1 MNGEERLAQ
10 TVRIPI
16 KKMLHRSE
24 IVERIRATSYD
35 VCVIGGGA
43 SGAGCALDA
52 QLRGLK
58 TVLVDAGD
66 FGAGTSS
73 ASTKLIHGGLRYLQ
87 QAIVEWD
94 AGQYRVVRGALRE
107 RGFMLRNAPHLTSV
121 LEFVVPCFSLTE
133 AVYYSV
139 GLKLYDWLA
148 GKAVLRSSFFLRR
161 TRALARFPNLNGNR
175 LFGAALYT
183 DGQFDDARYN
193 LALIRS
199 CSDAGGD
206 VLNYAAV
213 TGFTKNRQ
221 GRLATAEVE
230 ERQSGTRLSIRA
242 QAFLNATGPFSDRL
256 REMACPGIEPR
267 LILSKGVHIVLP
279 LPGSFGNGAVLI
291 PKTEDGRVIF
301 AIPWQRRLL
310 VGTTETEATLDEVPS
325 VTRAEAEYLLR
336 HLNRYLKRPF
346 HLSEIVSAMAGVR
359 PLVRSGKR
367 SQTSQI
373 IRDYEIEFEPRSGLI
388 SVLGGK
394 WTVYRLM
401 AEHAVDAVQRAVKGK
416 ITTSRTRNYALMGSE
431 RHKIDAAENLAAI
444 HGIASDIARHLVD
457 KFGSC
462 AGGVLELVRAD
473 PSLGTRLAPGA
484 PQIAAEVVYCAREEM
499 AMGIEDTLSRRLGLQ
514 SFDWR
519 LATEAA
525 PAVGNILARELG
537 WARTRTGEEIGLYV
551 DRIRASAE
559 ALGVDLVHAG
569 STQ

>member
-1 MNGEERLAQ
+1 MQ
-10 TVRIPI
+10 Q
-16 KKMLHRSE
+16 RSE
-24 IVERIRATSYD
+24 IVGRIGATSYD

-58 TVLVDAGD
+58 TVVVDAGD
-66 FGAGTSS
+66 FGSATSS

-87 QAIVEWD
+87 QAMVEWD
-94 AGQYRVVRGALRE
+94 IGQYRVVRGALRE
-107 RGFMLRNAPHLTSV
+107 RIFMLRNAPHLTGV
-121 LEFVVPCFSLTE
+121 LEFAVPCFSLID

-148 GKAVLRSSFFLRR
+148 GKAVLRSSFFLGR
-161 TRALARFPNLNGNR
+161 TRALARFANLNGSG
-175 LFGAALYT
+175 LFGAALYS
-183 DGQFDDARYN
+183 DGQFDDSRYN

-213 TGFTKNRQ
+213 TGFTKDRH

-230 ERQSGTRLSIRA
+230 ERQSGTHLSIRA
-242 QAFLNATGPFSDRL
+242 NAFLNATGPFSDRL
-256 REMACPGIEPR
+256 REMASPGITPR

-279 LPGSFGNGAVLI
+279 LPAGFGNDAVLI

-301 AIPWQRRLL
+301 AIPWQGRLL
-310 VGTTETEATLDEVPS
+310 VGTTDTEATLDEVPS

-336 HLNRYLKRPF
+336 HLNRYLTPPSTR
-346 HLSEIVSAMAGVR
+346 SAIVSAMAGVR

-367 SQTSQI
+367 SRTSKMV
-373 IRDYEIEFEPRSGLI
+373 RDYEIEVEPRSGLI

-401 AEHAVDAVQRAVKGK
+401 AEHAVDAVQRGLNGK
-416 ITTSRTRNYALMGSE
+416 ITPSRTRNYALLGSE
-431 RHKIDAAENLAAI
+431 SHTIEAAENLAAI
-444 HGIASDIARHLVD
+444 HGIAPDIARHLVD

-462 AGGVLELVRAD
+462 ALRVLELVRAD
-473 PSLGTRLAPGA
+473 ASLGARIVPGA
-484 PQIAAEVVYCAREEM
+484 PQIAAEVVYCVREEM
-499 AMGIEDTLSRRLGLQ
+499 AMGIEDILSRRLGLQ

-519 LATEAA
+519 LAIEAA
-525 PAVGNILARELG
+525 SAVGNILARELG
-537 WARTRTGEEIGLYV
+537 WPRTRTGEEIRLYV
-551 DRIRASAE
+551 DRIRASSE
-559 ALGVDLVHAG
+559 ALGIDLVHAG
-569 STQ
+569 TTQ

>member
-1 MNGEERLAQ
+1 MQ
-10 TVRIPI
+10 Q
-16 KKMLHRSE
+16 RSE
-24 IVERIRATSYD
+24 IVGRIGATSYD

-66 FGAGTSS
+66 FGSATSS

-87 QAIVEWD
+87 QAMVD
-94 AGQYRVVRGALRE
+94 FDVGQYRVVRAALRE
-107 RGFMLRNAPHLTSV
+107 RVFMLRNAPHLTRV
-121 LEFVVPCFSLTE
+121 LEFAVPCFGLPE

-148 GKAVLRSSFFLRR
+148 GKAVLRPSFFLRR
-161 TRALARFPNLNGNR
+161 TQALARFPNLNGNR
-175 LFGAALYT
+175 LFGAALYS

-242 QAFLNATGPFSDRL
+242 KAFLNATGPFSDRL
-256 REMACPGIEPR
+256 REMACPGIAPR

-279 LPGSFGNGAVLI
+279 LPAGFGNDAVLI

-301 AIPWQRRLL
+301 AIPWQERLL
-310 VGTTETEATLDEVPS
+310 VGTTETEATLDEMPS

-336 HLNRYLKRPF
+336 HLNRYLIRPF
-346 HLSEIVSAMAGVR
+346 HLTEIVSAMAGVR
-359 PLVRSGKR
+359 PLVRSGKC
-367 SQTSQI
+367 SPTSQI
-373 IRDYEIEFEPRSGLI
+373 IRDYEIEVETRSGLI

-401 AEHAVDAVQRAVKGK
+401 AEHAVDAVQRGVKGK
-416 ITTSRTRNYALMGSE
+416 ITPSRTRDYALLGSE
-431 RHKIDAAENLAAI
+431 NHKMEAAENLAAI
-444 HGIASDIARHLVD
+444 HGIAPDIARHLVD

-462 AGGVLELVRAD
+462 AGSVLELVRAD
-473 PSLGTRLAPGA
+473 RSLGSRLVVGA
-484 PQIAAEVVYCAREEM
+484 PQIAAEVAYCAREEM

-519 LATEAA
+519 LAIEAA
-525 PAVGNILARELG
+525 PAVGNILAREFG
-537 WARTRTGEEIGLYV
+537 WARTRTGEEIRLYV

-569 STQ
+569 TTQ

>member
-1 MNGEERLAQ
+1 MQ
-10 TVRIPI
+10 Q
-16 KKMLHRSE
+16 RSE
-24 IVERIRATSYD
+24 IVGRIGATSYD

-66 FGAGTSS
+66 FGSATSS

-87 QAIVEWD
+87 QAMVDWD
-94 AGQYRVVRGALRE
+94 VGQYRVVRGALGE
-107 RGFMLRNAPHLTSV
+107 RVFMLRSAPHLTNV
-121 LEFVVPCFSLTE
+121 LEFAVPCFSLME
-133 AVYYSV
+133 AVYYSA

-148 GKAVLRSSFFLRR
+148 GKAALRPSLFLGR
-161 TRALARFPNLNGNR
+161 TRALARFPKLNDNG
-175 LFGAALYT
+175 LFGAAVYS
-183 DGQFDDARYN
+183 DGQFDDSRYN

-199 CSDAGGD
+199 CSQAGGD

-213 TGFTKNRQ
+213 TGFTRGRH

-230 ERQSGTRLSIRA
+230 ERHSGTRLSIRA
-242 QAFLNATGPFSDRL
+242 KAFLNATGPFSDRL
-256 REMACPGIEPR
+256 REMACPGIAPR

-279 LPGSFGNGAVLI
+279 LPASFGSDAVLI

-301 AIPWQRRLL
+301 AIPWQGRLL
-310 VGTTETEATLDEVPS
+310 VGTTETEATVDEVPS

-336 HLNRYLKRPF
+336 HLNRYLTPPSNP
-346 HLSEIVSAMAGVR
+346 SEIVSAMAGLR

-367 SQTSQI
+367 SRTSKI
-373 IRDYEIEFEPRSGLI
+373 IRDYEIEVEPRTGLI

-401 AEHAVDAVQRAVKGK
+401 AEHAVDAVQRGLMGR
-416 ITTSRTRNYALMGSE
+416 ITPSRTRDYTLCGSE
-431 RHKIDAAENLAAI
+431 SHKIEAAENLAAI
-444 HGIASDIARHLVD
+444 YGIASDIARHLVD

-473 PSLGTRLAPGA
+473 PSLGTRLVPGA
-484 PQIAAEVVYCAREEM
+484 PQIAAEVIYCAREEM
-499 AMGIEDTLSRRLGLQ
+499 AMGIEDILSRRLGLQ

-519 LATEAA
+519 LAIEAA

-537 WARTRTGEEIGLYV
+537 WARTRTGEEIRLYV

-569 STQ
+569 TTQ